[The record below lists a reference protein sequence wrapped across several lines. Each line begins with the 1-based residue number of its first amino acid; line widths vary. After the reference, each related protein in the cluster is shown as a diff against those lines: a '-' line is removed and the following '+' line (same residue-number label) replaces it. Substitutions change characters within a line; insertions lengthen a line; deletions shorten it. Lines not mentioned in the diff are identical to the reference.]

1 MKLATTKKFI
11 EALNSAGITDY
22 QFDTD
27 LGTHFYNNEYSS
39 ILLDETNETVYNV
52 GRKMTLDDPYAGR
65 CLVMGAD
72 IDDIHEVRFGGST
85 EDVKKFFEAY
95 GLKLDE
101 EQMKKLLNIDKN
113 NYDIKPITGD
123 YVTLS
128 FRYKSEKEL
137 ALMTEEER
145 ASYQKALELF
155 EQEKAEADKR
165 SGLTGGRAAQ
175 ITC

>member
-1 MKLATTKKFI
+1 
-11 EALNSAGITDY
+11 
-22 QFDTD
+22 
-27 LGTHFYNNEYSS
+27 
-39 ILLDETNETVYNV
+39 
-52 GRKMTLDDPYAGR
+52 
-65 CLVMGAD
+65 
-72 IDDIHEVRFGGST
+72 
-85 EDVKKFFEAY
+85 
-95 GLKLDE
+95 
-101 EQMKKLLNIDKN
+101 MKKLLNIDKN

-137 ALMTEEER
+137 ALMTEDER
-145 ASYQKALELF
+145 AAYQKALELF